1 MYKLNK
7 MKINEE
13 SNKEFVSDV
22 IDKKDE
28 LRLIKMEEKKFVDEY
43 KEYIKKLNEFR
54 KRIKKRLN
62 KIEN

>member
-1 MYKLNK
+1 